1 MGPYPIGAPP
11 MLNHTPR
18 DILAAGLDAI
28 ACAFGIET
36 RNPHPLAADL
46 ATAPLSRLAY
56 AAGLAIRPQQSHEN
70 DRAVMARGMAS
81 NDFAAALAAASMTLA
96 NAHFSA
102 MAEHRAFC
110 ATVECRDFKPTE
122 IASTGLDIEL
132 PEVGEHGEMQTGV
145 VLFGQGNTAQLRS
158 YGRVLSAARQLII
171 NDLAGMIADA
181 VAQIGAAAAR
191 TEAREVFAALESN
204 PTLDDGEVVFHSDHG
219 NIVAS
224 AFDATSLG
232 AAMAA
237 LRSLV
242 LIGGSLA
249 DLPAAH
255 LVVAADLELAA
266 RKLAH
271 EAGLQIVVTASG
283 RLSTGRWYLL
293 PSPDT
298 APTVGLLRLK
308 GNTKPV
314 RIEAWRGTSAF
325 DGTQM
330 KATADTGAVMLART
344 MIRGGV

>member
-1 MGPYPIGAPP
+1 
-11 MLNHTPR
+11 MLTHDPR
-18 DILAAGLDAI
+18 DILAAGTDAI
-28 ACAFGIET
+28 LAAFGAPN
-36 RNPHPLAADL
+36 RNPHPLADDL

-56 AAGLAIRPQQSHEN
+56 AAGVKIRPQQSYED
-70 DRAVMARGMAS
+70 DRQVMARGMQS
-81 NDFAAALAAASMTLA
+81 QDFAAALAAASMTLA
-96 NAHFSA
+96 NRRFET

-158 YGRVLSAARQLII
+158 YGRVLSAARQLIV
-171 NDLAGMIADA
+171 NDQAAMLADA

-191 TEAREVFAALESN
+191 TEAREVFGILESN
-204 PTLDDGEVVFHSDHG
+204 PEMADGELVFHADHG

-224 AFDATSLG
+224 ALDGTSLG

-237 LRSLV
+237 LRTMT
-242 LIGGSLA
+242 LIGGNLA
-249 DLPAAH
+249 DLAAAH

-271 EAGLQIVVTASG
+271 EAGLQIGVAASA
-283 RLSTGRWYLL
+283 RLPSGRWYLL
-293 PSPDT
+293 PAPDV
-298 APTVGLLRLK
+298 APTVGVLRLK
-308 GNTKPV
+308 GNTNAV

-325 DGTQM
+325 DGSQM
-330 KATADTGAVMLART
+330 KAAADTGAVMVGRT
-344 MIRGGV
+344 LIRGGV